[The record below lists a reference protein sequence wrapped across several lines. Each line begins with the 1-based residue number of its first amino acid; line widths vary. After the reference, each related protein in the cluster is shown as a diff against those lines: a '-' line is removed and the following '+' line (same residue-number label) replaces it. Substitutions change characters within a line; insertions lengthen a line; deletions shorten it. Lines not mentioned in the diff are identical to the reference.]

1 VTPSQ
6 LCYVYAVLPPGAAVP
21 GVSGVVGDLVTA
33 VVGPGFTLAVGDVPA
48 DDFGAG
54 RLEERLQDPDVA
66 TRLAVEHFRV
76 VSELFAVGPVLPVR
90 MCTLFS
96 SAERALAGFAAS
108 AAGLCAALHL
118 VTGCAQWS
126 VRVSAPRQ
134 AARSGAGAASGADY
148 LARVAAARRQAIES
162 DAEAEAAAAQVLDR
176 LARYAVD
183 RRPAAAAGTG
193 RAAKMSTGADFLVPA
208 DRADAF
214 LAAGTAGATGGV
226 TIDVR
231 GPWPPYSFVPPLEQ
245 AA

>member
-1 VTPSQ
+1 VTASQ
-6 LCYVYAVLPPGAAVP
+6 LCYVYAVLPPGAGVP
-21 GVSGVVGDLVTA
+21 GVAGVVGDLVTA
-33 VVGPGFTLAVGDVPA
+33 VVGPGFALAVGDVPA

-54 RLEERLQDPDVA
+54 RLEERLEDPDLA
-66 TRLAVEHFRV
+66 TKLAVEHFRV
-76 VSELFAVGPVLPVR
+76 VSELFAAGPVLPAR

-96 SAERALAGFAAS
+96 SPERALAGFSAS
-108 AAGLCAALHL
+108 AAGLCAALDL

-134 AARSGAGAASGADY
+134 AAGSGAGAASGADY

-162 DAEAEAAAAQVLDR
+162 DAAAEAAGAQVLDG

-183 RRPAAAAGTG
+183 QRPAAAAGTG
-193 RAAKMSTGADFLVPA
+193 RAGKVIIGADFLVPA
-208 DRADAF
+208 ERAESF
-214 LAAGTAGATGGV
+214 LAAANAGATGGI